1 MPNIKPKIDGHQKAG
16 LTRIKRPRIG
26 WHRAD
31 IKAALEKAG
40 WSMAALSESHGYNRG
55 VAGHALAQSYPAAER
70 MIAAALGVEPWVI
83 WPDRYND
90 YGQPIQPGNP
100 NMVKLSHAGRRRNAK
115 LQVVK

>member
-1 MPNIKPKIDGHQKAG
+1 MPNKTPKIDVRQKAG
-16 LTRIKRPRIG
+16 LTRIKKPRVG

-40 WSMAALSESHGYNRG
+40 WSLSSLSRASGYSRASVG
-55 VAGHALAQSYPAAER
+55 LALAQSYPAAER
-70 MIAAALGVEPWVI
+70 IIAYVLNVEPWVI

-90 YGQPIQPGNP
+90 YGQPVQPGNP
-100 NMVKLSHAGRRRNAK
+100 NIVKLSHAGRRRNAE